1 MIDPGMDVEEIFG
14 DVRLPCELVRR
25 INNSLTATELPDLP
39 KKQVKTSPKLAVLE
53 SKTLAQV
60 EKAYKYPTQ
69 KDSQPSPK
77 NRSTMSQD
85 EVDNTPA
92 TEVVQYDLGF
102 DNILDSMGVGA
113 MIADL
118 DDGFDYDEEY
128 DAEEESKSQTT
139 TSTRK

>member
-1 MIDPGMDVEEIFG
+1 MGDDDYLSMVRKEAFDEDDEQVLMIDPGMDVEEIFG

-69 KDSQPSPK
+69 KDS
-77 NRSTMSQD
+77 
-85 EVDNTPA
+85 
-92 TEVVQYDLGF
+92 
-102 DNILDSMGVGA
+102 
-113 MIADL
+113 
-118 DDGFDYDEEY
+118 
-128 DAEEESKSQTT
+128 
-139 TSTRK
+139 

>member
-1 MIDPGMDVEEIFG
+1 
-14 DVRLPCELVRR
+14 
-25 INNSLTATELPDLP
+25 
-39 KKQVKTSPKLAVLE
+39 
-53 SKTLAQV
+53 
-60 EKAYKYPTQ
+60 
-69 KDSQPSPK
+69 
-77 NRSTMSQD
+77 
-85 EVDNTPA
+85 VDNTPA